1 MEQLQFIFTVEID
14 QDKWEELTE
23 RGYDEAMIKKQVL
36 RDLESGWIP
45 QVGHSGLIEDLDVE
59 LMEEK

>member
-14 QDKWEELTE
+14 QDVLESLTQQ
-23 RGYDEAMIKKQVL
+23 GCDEAMLKKMVL

-59 LMEEK
+59 LMEKK